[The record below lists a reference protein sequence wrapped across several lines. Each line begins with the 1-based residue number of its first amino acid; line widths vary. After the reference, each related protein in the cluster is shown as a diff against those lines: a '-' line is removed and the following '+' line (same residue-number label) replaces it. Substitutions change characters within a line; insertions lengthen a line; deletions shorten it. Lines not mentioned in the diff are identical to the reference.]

1 MDERPA
7 VLDGIR
13 VVDCS
18 EGIAGPLAAMYL
30 TDFGADVV
38 RLEKPAA
45 SADATGDPGAA
56 VWNRGKRALAV
67 DVSSTAGRAVL
78 ERLLAGADVCV
89 VSGTNEWLQT
99 AGLDLES
106 LAGAN
111 PRLVLLHVAPYTGTA
126 PWAGGRESDSLL
138 AATTGVAARQ
148 ASFED
153 VPVDSIYPH
162 LSTVQGTWAAAA
174 VVSALLER
182 ERSGL
187 GQQVTVTGIH
197 ATMVASPPAFNI
209 DPTAPEAPPRRS
221 TGPGGAVP
229 FYRTY
234 QCGDGE
240 WLFMA
245 ALTPRF
251 SAMAFEALELTHLND
266 DERIGG
272 RGRAGMIA
280 PENAGWVIEA
290 IADKFRTRPR
300 SEWLERLAQAGCP
313 SGPLLDRDDWLDHP
327 QLDVIGMR
335 VEVDDPQRGPVVMPG
350 IPITLTASPGRVRGA
365 AAMPAGTEEVP
376 DWPATEPG
384 SGERSHADG
393 SGGGGGGTN
402 GPLDGI
408 RVLDL
413 GAIIAGPFAATL
425 LAELGAD
432 VIKVEPLTGDSFRG
446 PGFAAYNK
454 GQRGIALDLYHPD
467 GKAAFL
473 DLARDA
479 DIVLDNYRP
488 GVLGRL
494 GIAYDDL
501 RAVNPAIITL
511 SVTGFGE
518 GGPLGGDAGFDP
530 VLQAMSG
537 MMRAQGGGDE
547 PVFFTVAVNDVCA
560 AANSALAACLALL
573 HRARTGQGQRVWTS
587 LAAMSAML
595 QASPLVRWEGRP
607 PAPVGGRDHPGPSAL
622 DRFFAS
628 ADGWVRVQADADAGP
643 AVVEVLAMLG
653 ELAGAEAVE
662 RLTTLGVPAVVARK
676 GPDLALDQELVDL
689 GVLVPDA
696 RPERAHW
703 LTTGRH
709 AWFSRTER
717 KDTLTAPSLGEHTR
731 EVLLEA
737 GFDAARVEALVA
749 DRAAIAGAEGR
760 P

>member
-7 VLDGIR
+7 VLDGMR

-18 EGIAGPLAAMYL
+18 DGLAGPLAAMYL
-30 TDFGADVV
+30 GDFGAEVV
-38 RLEKPAA
+38 RLEKAATAADPA
-45 SADATGDPGAA
+45 DDPGAA
-56 VWNRGKRALAV
+56 VWNRGKRSVAA
-67 DVSSTAGRAVL
+67 DVTTADGRATL
-78 ERLLAGADVCV
+78 ERLLGGADVCV
-89 VSGTNEWLQT
+89 LSGTSEALLS
-99 AGLDLES
+99 AGIDVER
-106 LAGAN
+106 LAAAH
-111 PRLVLLHVAPYTGTA
+111 PRLVLVQVSPYTAGA
-126 PWAGGRESDSLL
+126 PWAGGRESDPLL
-138 AATTGVAARQ
+138 AATTGVASRQ

-162 LSTVQGTWAAAA
+162 LSTVHGTWAAASTVA
-174 VVSALLER
+174 ALLER

-187 GQQVTVTGIH
+187 GQRVTVAGIH

-240 WLFMA
+240 WLFLA

-290 IADKFRTRPR
+290 IADRFRTRPR
-300 SEWLERLAQAGCP
+300 SEWLERLARAGCP
-313 SGPLLDRDDWLDHP
+313 SGPLLERDDWLDHP
-327 QLDVIGMR
+327 QLGVIGMR
-335 VEVDDPQRGPVVMPG
+335 AEVDDPQRGHVVMPG
-350 IPITLTASPGRVRGA
+350 IPITLTASPGRVHGPAPRPGELAQPPDWSASAADGA
-365 AAMPAGTEEVP
+365 AGGP
-376 DWPATEPG
+376 
-384 SGERSHADG
+384 ERQQ
-393 SGGGGGGTN
+393 GGTN

-425 LAELGAD
+425 LADLGAD
-432 VIKVEPLTGDSFRG
+432 VIKIEPLTGDSFRG

-467 GKAAFL
+467 GKAAFV
-473 DLARDA
+473 DLVRDA

-494 GIAYDDL
+494 GITYDEL
-501 RAVNPAIITL
+501 REVNPGIITL

-518 GGPLGGDAGFDP
+518 GGPLGNDAGFDP

-537 MMRAQGGGDE
+537 MMRAQGGDDE

-560 AANSALAACLALL
+560 AANSALAACLALV
-573 HRARTGQGQRVWTS
+573 HRARTGNGQRVWTS

-595 QASPLVRWEGRP
+595 QAGQLVRFEGRP
-607 PAPVGGRDHPGPSAL
+607 PAPVGGRDHPGPSAF
-622 DRFFAS
+622 DRYFAS
-628 ADGWVRVQADADAGP
+628 ADGWVRASADAGAGP
-643 AVVEVLAMLG
+643 EVVELLTLLG
-653 ELAGAEAVE
+653 ELPGAEAVE
-662 RLTTLGVPAVVARK
+662 RLTALGVPAVVARK
-676 GPDLALDQELVDL
+676 GPDLALDPEVLDL

-703 LTTGRH
+703 LTSGRH

-717 KDTLTAPSLGEHTR
+717 KDTLTAPALGEHTR

-737 GFDAARVEALVA
+737 GFEAARVEALLA
-749 DRAAIAGAEGR
+749 DRAAIAGG
-760 P
+760 